1 MLDQD
6 ENWWR
11 RPAGVREVLMMALP
25 LVVSNL
31 SATIMIFTDRV
42 FLAHYSTDA
51 VAAALPA
58 GNLIFLAICFP
69 LGVASYVNTFVAQYH
84 GANRPERI
92 GLVVW
97 QAVILGLATVPLM
110 LLTIPWAPAIIH
122 WAGHP
127 REVAVLEVEFYQSL
141 CWGESALVL
150 AAALSGFFTGRG
162 DTRTV
167 MIVDS
172 LAAGLNV
179 LLDYAW
185 IFGHFGFP
193 ECGVSGAG
201 WATSTATLFR
211 VLVYVALWLRPAFR
225 ARYQTLA
232 GCRFDRELFGRLL
245 WFGSPNGVQY
255 LIEVGAFC
263 VFIVLV
269 GQIGKNELAASNL
282 AFNLNA
288 LVFMPVLG
296 IGVATSALVGRHLGE
311 NRPDLAARS
320 TWTALWLAVV
330 VLLPL
335 AALYVLFP
343 DVLLWAYGNADGATP
358 DTMPRDTVPRDTVP
372 RDTVPRELAAVL
384 LRFVAFYSLFDAM
397 NVIFAGAIKGA
408 GDTRFAMLTTV
419 SAAVGAGIL
428 IWASQE
434 WFHLGLHGAWFCVTG
449 WICILGVVFLLRF
462 MQGRWREM
470 RVIESA
476 ADAGS

>member
-1 MLDQD
+1 MRNPVETL
-6 ENWWR
+6 WR
-11 RPAGVREVLMMALP
+11 RPAGVREVLVMALP
-25 LVVSNL
+25 LIVSNL
-31 SATIMIFTDRV
+31 SSTIMIFTDRV

-58 GNLIFLAICFP
+58 GNLIYLAICFP
-69 LGVASYVNTFVAQYH
+69 LGVAGYVNTFVAQYH
-84 GANRPERI
+84 GAERPERI
-92 GLVVW
+92 GRAVW
-97 QAVILGLATVPLM
+97 QAVLLGLATIPLM
-110 LLTIPWAPAIIH
+110 LLTIPLAPAVIH

-127 REVAVLEVEFYQSL
+127 AEVASLEIEFYRAL
-141 CWGESALVL
+141 CWGESTLVL
-150 AAALSGFFTGRG
+150 AAALSSFFTGRG
-162 DTRTV
+162 DMWTV

-179 LLDYAW
+179 VLDYAW
-185 IFGHFGFP
+185 IFGNFGFP
-193 ECGVSGAG
+193 EWGAAGAG
-201 WATSTATLFR
+201 WATSAATLFR
-211 VLVYVALWLRPAFR
+211 VSIYVALWLRPVFR
-225 ARYQTLA
+225 EKYQTLA

-245 WFGSPNGVQY
+245 WFGAPNGLQY
-255 LIEVGAFC
+255 LIEVGAFG

-296 IGVATSALVGRHLGE
+296 IGVATSTLVGRHLGE

-335 AALYVLFP
+335 AAIYVLFP
-343 DVLLWAYGNADGATP
+343 DALLWAYGDADDSTA
-358 DTMPRDTVPRDTVP
+358 DA
-372 RDTVPRELAAVL
+372 VPRELAAVL

-419 SAAVGAGIL
+419 SAALGAAGF
-428 IWASQE
+428 IWVSQQ
-434 WFHLGLHGAWFCVTG
+434 WLHLGLHGAWFVVTG
-449 WICILGVVFLLRF
+449 WISVLGIVFLLRF
-462 MQGRWREM
+462 MQGRWRAM
-470 RVIESA
+470 RVIEPRS
-476 ADAGS
+476 

>member
-1 MLDQD
+1 MLNRV

-11 RPAGVREVLMMALP
+11 RPAGVREVLLMALP

-69 LGVASYVNTFVAQYH
+69 LGVAGYVNTFVAQYH
-84 GANRPERI
+84 GAERPERI

-97 QAVILGLATVPLM
+97 QAVMLGLSTVPLM
-110 LLTIPWAPAIIH
+110 LLTIPLAPAIIA

-127 REVAVLEVEFYQSL
+127 PEVAALEVEFYQAL
-141 CWGESALVL
+141 CWGESTLVL

-162 DTRTV
+162 ETRTV

-211 VLVYVALWLRPAFR
+211 VLVYIALWLRPAFR
-225 ARYQTLA
+225 TKYQTLA
-232 GCRFDRELFGRLL
+232 GCRFDRELFGRLI

-255 LIEVGAFC
+255 LIEVSAFC

-269 GQIGKNELAASNL
+269 GQIGKSELAASNL

-288 LVFMPVLG
+288 LVFMPILG

-320 TWTALWLAVV
+320 TWNALWLAVV
-330 VLLPL
+330 VLAPL
-335 AALYVLFP
+335 AALYVFFP
-343 DVLLWAYGNADGATP
+343 DLLLWAYGDAEGASADEL
-358 DTMPRDTVPRDTVP
+358 
-372 RDTVPRELAAVL
+372 PRELAAVL

-408 GDTRFAMLTTV
+408 GDTRFAMCTTV
-419 SAAVGAGIL
+419 AAAVGAGLL
-428 IWASQE
+428 IWASQAV
-434 WFHLGLHGAWFCVTG
+434 FHLGLHGAWYCVTG
-449 WICILGVVFLLRF
+449 WICVLGVVFLLRF
-462 MQGRWREM
+462 MHGRWREM
-470 RVIESA
+470 RVIEP
-476 ADAGS
+476 AG